1 MLEVTFGQIN
11 ISRNSNLNQEKGSF
25 FGIFKYLF
33 GCQIIWKMRV
43 LYFFLKICFFHDTP
57 YFFFFSTSM
66 NRHWYQH
73 WIFVAKKD
81 DNPLWVR
88 CRLNIFMNYSLKIL
102 FATNCKACDLA
113 NCLWLLIKD
122 SFRASKIKLD
132 ANVTYNHCQLWQV
145 KVPKNY
151 RVVKKRQ
158 TFYYLIIF
166 KLRLKS
172 PRLGISTCTVVS
184 LRRGRS
190 TTAT

>member
-1 MLEVTFGQIN
+1 MKNEGAL
-11 ISRNSNLNQEKGSF
+11 L
-25 FGIFKYLF
+25 LF
-33 GCQIIWKMRV
+33 ENM
-43 LYFFLKICFFHDTP
+43 FFFHDTP
-57 YFFFFSTSM
+57 YFFSRPAWTDIDINIALNFCG
-66 NRHWYQH
+66 
-73 WIFVAKKD
+73 KKD
-81 DNPLWVR
+81 DSPLWVR
-88 CRLNIFMNYSLKIL
+88 RRLNIFMNYSLKIL

-172 PRLGISTCTVVS
+172 PRLGIYMYGSILEKGEINNGDVKRPFSRYPRCFSIQNSWSVS
-184 LRRGRS
+184 RS
-190 TTAT
+190 AAW